1 MRTIAIIGAGESGIQ
16 LALGL
21 QKHGYPVTVFS
32 DRGPEAIRSG
42 SVMSSQC
49 MFSSALA
56 VEEDWTQLGL
66 GGAVGGSDGLDQA
79 GRIGDSGIPIT
90 GMSIAVAGDEPIRWA
105 ADLDA
110 PARSVDQRVKCSA
123 WIDLFVSRGGD
134 FRVETVTAARLDE
147 LAASFELVVVST
159 GKGQLGQVFSRDK
172 TRSPITQP
180 QRALAL
186 TYVTGTQPD
195 PAGQLDDDGA
205 IDSRI
210 RMNIKPGVGEFF
222 TFPGLTTSG
231 PCQMMVFEGVRGGP
245 MDCWTDVTTP
255 ADHLARSL
263 DILRENF
270 PDEAARF
277 EGAELTDDG
286 AVLRGLITPTVRHA
300 VGTLPSGRVVFGL
313 GDAVVLNDPLT
324 GQGSNNAAL
333 ASQYYEDAIVRRG
346 ADAFDAD
353 WMRRTFDEFWR
364 GWAQWSVSWTNSML
378 KPLKPHQLGLL
389 ERAQTSPALA
399 AAIVNGFDDPREFFP
414 WWYDEAEA
422 ETFTEVMAAEE
433 ESAFDL
439 RDFRSALG
447 QFATGVTV
455 ITTRG
460 RDGRRVG
467 LTANSFTSVS
477 MDPPMVLWCPSNRT
491 PSLQDFEAST
501 HFAINIL
508 ASDQH
513 VLSRQF
519 ATPSA
524 DKFVGVETSDG
535 IGGIPLIDG
544 ALATFECRTVA
555 RHTAGD
561 HDIYVG
567 EVESYHSPGGQPL
580 VFHSGKY
587 HTTAVHPDF

>member
-1 MRTIAIIGAGESGIQ
+1 
-16 LALGL
+16 
-21 QKHGYPVTVFS
+21 V
-32 DRGPEAIRSG
+32 
-42 SVMSSQC
+42 
-49 MFSSALA
+49 
-56 VEEDWTQLGL
+56 
-66 GGAVGGSDGLDQA
+66 
-79 GRIGDSGIPIT
+79 
-90 GMSIAVAGDEPIRWA
+90 
-105 ADLDA
+105 A
-110 PARSVDQRVKCSA
+110 PAPG
-123 WIDLFVSRGGD
+123 ID
-134 FRVETVTAARLDE
+134 A
-147 LAASFELVVVST
+147 
-159 GKGQLGQVFSRDK
+159 
-172 TRSPITQP
+172 
-180 QRALAL
+180 
-186 TYVTGTQPD
+186 
-195 PAGQLDDDGA
+195 
-205 IDSRI
+205 RI

-245 MDCWTDVTTP
+245 MDRWTDVSTP
-255 ADHLARSL
+255 EEHLERSL
-263 DILRENF
+263 ELLRENF

-277 EGAELTDDG
+277 AGAELTDDG

-346 ADAFDAD
+346 AEAFDSD

-422 ETFTEVMAAEE
+422 VSFAEVMAAEE

-524 DKFVGVETSDG
+524 DKFVGVATSDG